1 MVMIKRLIA
10 VLILFGALTPKAS
23 AAPAATASYKVVVNS
38 ANPASSMVRDDLAKL
53 FLKKVTTWPSGQPVQ
68 PVDQSKDSAVRKA
81 FSQAVL
87 GKDVSAVESFWQQ
100 AIFSGRG
107 VPPPEKSSDA
117 DVLAF
122 VRANPN
128 AVGYVTGGAD
138 LGASVKELPV
148 N

>member
-1 MVMIKRLIA
+1 MIKRPLA
-10 VLILFGALTPKAS
+10 TLALFAALAS
-23 AAPAATASYKVVVNS
+23 AAAAAPTPAAPYRVVVNS
-38 ANPASSMVRDDLAKL
+38 ANAASSATRDEAAKF
-53 FLKKVTTWPSGQPVQ
+53 FLKKVTSWPGGQAVQ

-87 GKDVSAVESFWQQ
+87 GKDVAAVESYWQQ

-107 VPPPEKSSDA
+107 VPPPEKPSDA

-122 VRANPN
+122 VRANPG
-128 AVGYVTGGAD
+128 AIGYVSGGAD
-138 LGASVKELPV
+138 LGASVKELTV